1 MSSLPRFSNLTLIL
15 TEQCNLRCRYCY
27 VPKGSRTMPE
37 AIALA
42 ACDLLVDRAPA
53 EEPATLSFFGGE
65 PFLARE
71 LMARAMARARERG
84 GARVRFTA
92 PTNGTL
98 LDEAALALVRE
109 HELRLALSLDG
120 AAAAADRLDGA
131 GGGSLEAL
139 RPLLPAL
146 AELKPILRMT
156 VTPENVSALAENVI
170 ALHAW
175 GFTRIMHQPA
185 LEEPWPDAAVARWI
199 AEHRR
204 LADWLCDRHAAREP
218 IPELL
223 VLEGISRRLSGEA
236 QGSCG
241 AGVSQAA
248 VDVEGRL
255 FGCFRSAFDPRAE
268 RLVLGRIGEHGA
280 NETLLASYAHLHASR
295 ALPERGTCRS
305 CEARAG
311 CTCYCPAMGHVL
323 LGDLRA
329 VSERACA
336 LMRPQ
341 VAIVEE
347 AGARMERAERAQ
359 RRRTVGHVAAAAL
372 AIGLSASTAACGDRA
387 TGPGSDAKVD
397 TWKGREGSIGG
408 VCPYAPDGMVGGV
421 CPYVPDGF
429 GRDLRKDAMVGGLCP
444 PPLPDG
450 MVGGVCPWVPDAS
463 TKKDGPPIGPGLCP
477 FKPDASGPSP
487 GLCPVPAP
495 DLGKPKPEAPGPG
508 LCPTP
513 GLC

>member
-1 MSSLPRFSNLTLIL
+1 
-15 TEQCNLRCRYCY
+15 
-27 VPKGSRTMPE
+27 MPE
-37 AIALA
+37 ALALR
-42 ACDLLVDRAPA
+42 ACHRLVEGGPPD
-53 EEPATLSFFGGE
+53 ESLTLSFFGGE
-65 PFLARE
+65 PFLAPE
-71 LMARAMARARERG
+71 LMARVMARARERA

-98 LDEAALALVRE
+98 LDEGALALVRE
-109 HELRLALSLDG
+109 HGLRLALSLDG
-120 AAAAADRLDGA
+120 AAASADRVDGA
-131 GGGSLEAL
+131 GAGSLA
-139 RPLLPAL
+139 LLPAV
-146 AELKPILRMT
+146 AELRPILRMT
-156 VTPENVSALAENVI
+156 VTPENVGALAENVI

-175 GFTRIMHQPA
+175 GFHRIMHQPA
-185 LEEPWPDAAVARWI
+185 LEAPWPEAAALRWV

-204 LADWLCDRHAAREP
+204 LAEWLCDRHAAREP

-223 VLEGISRRLSGEA
+223 TLEGISRRLSGEA
-236 QGSCG
+236 AGSCG

-248 VDVEGRL
+248 VDVEGRV

-268 RLVLGRIGEHGA
+268 RLVLGRIGEEA
-280 NETLLASYAHLHASR
+280 VNETLLASYARLHASR
-295 ALPERGTCRS
+295 ALPERGSCGS

-341 VAIVEE
+341 VAIVAE
-347 AGARMERAERAQ
+347 AMARMERSDRAQ

-372 AIGLSASTAACGDRA
+372 ALGLSASSVACGDRA

-397 TWKGREGSIGG
+397 SRKGD
-408 VCPYAPDGMVGGV
+408 DGLVGGV

-429 GRDLRKDAMVGGLCP
+429 GRDLRQDAYVGGLCP

-450 MVGGVCPWVPDAS
+450 MVGGVCPWVPDKGVKKDQLP
-463 TKKDGPPIGPGLCP
+463 KKDGPPIGPGLCP
-477 FKPDASGPSP
+477 FKVDLGGPGP
-487 GLCPVPAP
+487 GLCPIAP

-508 LCPTP
+508 PGLCPTP